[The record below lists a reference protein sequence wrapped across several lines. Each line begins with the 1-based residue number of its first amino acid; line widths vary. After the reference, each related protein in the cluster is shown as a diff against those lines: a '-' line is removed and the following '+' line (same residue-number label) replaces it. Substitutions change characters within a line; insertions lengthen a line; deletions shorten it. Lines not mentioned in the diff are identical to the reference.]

1 MNNWHVMYSIVRVK
15 QVIKYFRPDRGDSRD
30 IAVCHLA
37 YYLATVKC
45 VLSQRLFYQAERV
58 RVL

>member
-15 QVIKYFRPDRGDSRD
+15 QVNKYFRPDRGDSRD

-45 VLSQRLFYQAERV
+45 EVCIKPEIILSGGTC
-58 RVL
+58 

>member
-15 QVIKYFRPDRGDSRD
+15 QVNKYFRPDRGDSRD

-37 YYLATVKC
+37 YYLHSNCEVCIKPEII
-45 VLSQRLFYQAERV
+45 LSGGTC
-58 RVL
+58 